1 MVKKTGRPGYLQ
13 IADDLREQ
21 IRRGSLAP
29 GSPLPSTVRLAEQ
42 YDASLSVVK
51 MAVGILRNEG
61 LLIGQQGKGVFVR
74 ENPDTEAD
82 PEPDVRGELAELR
95 SAVHELAER
104 LARVEAVI
112 GEPGKARSPRR

>member
-1 MVKKTGRPGYLQ
+1 MIKKTGRPGYLQ

-21 IRRGSLAP
+21 IRSGSLAP

-42 YDASLSVVK
+42 YDASVSVVK

-61 LLIGQQGKGVFVR
+61 LVIGQQGKGVFVR
-74 ENPDTEAD
+74 ENIGAEQA
-82 PEPDVRGELAELR
+82 PEGDLRSELAELR
-95 SAVHELAER
+95 TVVHDLAER

-112 GEPGKARSPRR
+112 GESGKRRSPRK